1 MASESS
7 ESLPIPQPPP
17 HLFVGNFAE
26 IDPNDAPGSFQ
37 RLADIYGEIYQL
49 ELPGRDGKEV
59 RALTGDGLF
68 TAYPGEKVRNE
79 HSILSYTH

>member
-1 MASESS
+1 
-7 ESLPIPQPPP
+7 
-17 HLFVGNFAE
+17 
-26 IDPNDAPGSFQ
+26 
-37 RLADIYGEIYQL
+37 
-49 ELPGRDGKEV
+49 V